1 MVIFF
6 FCKNHRQQWFFDGFR
21 VPQPSPLTDFQL
33 PDHCFQWFF
42 DGFGVIHP
50 AVEGDPGIW
59 HCSFWLSAVVLNK
72 HKSTCALLLPPDLQL
87 AGDIF
92 GPSEWCS
99 CLCWHVDWSCTQK
112 NMMSKARY

>member
-1 MVIFF
+1 M
-6 FCKNHRQQWFFDGFR
+6 
-21 VPQPSPLTDFQL
+21 
-33 PDHCFQWFF
+33 
-42 DGFGVIHP
+42 
-50 AVEGDPGIW
+50 EGDPRIL
-59 HCSFWLSAVVLNK
+59 HRSFWFSDVTLNK

-87 AGDIF
+87 AGDIY